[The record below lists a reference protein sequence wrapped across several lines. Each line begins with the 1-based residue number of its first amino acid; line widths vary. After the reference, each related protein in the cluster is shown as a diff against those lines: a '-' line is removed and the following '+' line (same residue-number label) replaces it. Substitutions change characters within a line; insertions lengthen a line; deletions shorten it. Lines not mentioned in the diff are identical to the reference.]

1 MMSVIEKV
9 LIGLS
14 VCNCILSV
22 IAVHLVK
29 QGLKRRKEKTAYE
42 TAIAEAHEKSY
53 IEVSLTDILQTV
65 EKLQLV
71 ESIGNQQTAQ
81 VKGTLKSPDV
91 KVDIA

>member
-1 MMSVIEKV
+1 MMSIIEKV

-14 VCNCILSV
+14 VCNCVLSA
-22 IAVHLVK
+22 IAVHLVR

-42 TAIAEAHEKSY
+42 AAIAEAHKKSY

-65 EKLQLV
+65 EKLRLV
-71 ESIGNQQTAQ
+71 ESTGGQQTAQ
-81 VKGTLKSPDV
+81 VKGTVKSPDI